1 MERQAF
7 IQVLKEQVEVLQA
20 ERTAIKKQAK
30 ALFAANKLDE
40 SWEIDCKATKLSH
53 EISAIENAIREMER
67 K

>member
-7 IQVLKEQVEVLQA
+7 VQVLKEQVEVLQV
-20 ERTAIKKQAK
+20 ERTAIKKQVK
-30 ALFAANKLDE
+30 ALVAANKLDE
-40 SWEIDCKATKLSH
+40 SLEIDRKATKLSH